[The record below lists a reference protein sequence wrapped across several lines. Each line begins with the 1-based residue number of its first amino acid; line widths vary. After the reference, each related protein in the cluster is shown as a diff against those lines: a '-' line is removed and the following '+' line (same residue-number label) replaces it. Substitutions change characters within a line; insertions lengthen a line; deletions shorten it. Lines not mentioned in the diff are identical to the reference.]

1 MNGSAKHEGR
11 VELFYRGN
19 WGTVCD
25 DDWDLQD
32 ANVVCKM
39 LGYPYATEALP
50 FSAFGNGTG
59 KIVLDN
65 VNCSAE
71 DSIFECGHNGYLQH
85 NCQHIEDAGVVCA
98 PGKILKYNFWIYPY
112 VTLF

>member
-39 LGYPYATEALP
+39 LGYPRAIQALP
-50 FSAFGNGTG
+50 FSAFGEGTG
-59 KIVLDN
+59 DIVLDN
-65 VNCSAE
+65 VNCSSE
-71 DSIFECGHNGYLQH
+71 NNIFDCGHNGYLNH
-85 NCQHIEDAGVVCA
+85 NCKHLEDAGVVCDNS
-98 PGKILKYNFWIYPY
+98 KL
-112 VTLF
+112 